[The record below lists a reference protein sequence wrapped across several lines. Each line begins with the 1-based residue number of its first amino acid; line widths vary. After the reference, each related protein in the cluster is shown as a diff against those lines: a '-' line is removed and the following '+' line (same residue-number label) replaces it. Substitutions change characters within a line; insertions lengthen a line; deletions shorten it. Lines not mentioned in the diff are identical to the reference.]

1 MKLQFHLMN
10 WYGQTISKKV
20 CDRAVFL
27 EKIWYLILWSRFLI
41 TTKDMYIHHKTCYRD
56 ESQKKMTIKLSVENI
71 DTPPIRN
78 RPERHDNLP
87 TKSTF
92 NMDTTRNRSCVDWRY
107 SIVMGT
113 WSGWQQRWHNCWS
126 LLSWWC
132 VMESASGLHHA
143 CQTNK
148 DGVSA
153 GRGKTC
159 IRNKMCRWKRVK
171 WRDGQITENKKEAK
185 IDTKFL
191 LCRIPF
197 PGNGRRLNS
206 CVSPIFLYSSGSLH

>member
-56 ESQKKMTIKLSVENI
+56 ESQKKLTIKLSVENI

-143 CQTNK
+143 LPNS
-148 DGVSA
+148 VS
-153 GRGKTC
+153 
-159 IRNKMCRWKRVK
+159 WK
-171 WRDGQITENKKEAK
+171 WSPF
-185 IDTKFL
+185 KFL
-191 LCRIPF
+191 CF
-197 PGNGRRLNS
+197 AN
-206 CVSPIFLYSSGSLH
+206 FSLFIGVPALKHTTCFTY